1 MIYGVSSKRG
11 IFNLNKDHVL
21 KQRKDLQVNSL
32 DNLTPLLSYSPTK
45 NDKEDLLSHF
55 KSKMLEKL
63 NNELTI
69 TNMAESLDMK
79 QQVDEPLT
87 TKRNLWFLIERLR
100 ESQENK

>member
-1 MIYGVSSKRG
+1 
-11 IFNLNKDHVL
+11 
-21 KQRKDLQVNSL
+21 
-32 DNLTPLLSYSPTK
+32 
-45 NDKEDLLSHF
+45 
-55 KSKMLEKL
+55 MLEKL

-100 ESQENK
+100 ESQENKQLQVEQQKDKNVKSNFQIANRLLRHDNQLRSQSLKKQEQDNDK